1 MKDLCKFELA
11 RLKKKKKKKKKKEEK
26 ENILAIWRLSGS
38 VLLQCFLAPLGVLF
52 IIKTLEDE
60 Q

>member
-1 MKDLCKFELA
+1 MKDSRKFELA
-11 RLKKKKKKKKKKEEK
+11 RLKKKKKKKKKEEK